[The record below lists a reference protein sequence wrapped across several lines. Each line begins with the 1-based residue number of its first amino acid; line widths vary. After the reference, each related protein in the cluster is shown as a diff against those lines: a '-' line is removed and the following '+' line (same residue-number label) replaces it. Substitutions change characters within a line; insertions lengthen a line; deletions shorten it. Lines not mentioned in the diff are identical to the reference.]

1 MHQGSCQHD
10 DVRRGKQ
17 TKRLTGA
24 KGVVRPLE
32 LLAGGVV
39 LALGGDALE
48 VVRVVLEA
56 VRGRGVDGG
65 RGRG

>member
-10 DVRRGKQ
+10 DVRRGKR
-17 TKRLTGA
+17 TTRLTGA

-56 VRGRGVDGG
+56 VRGVDGG
-65 RGRG
+65 RGRE